1 MVVLAVLIRLTV
13 VGFLA
18 ITLITEL
25 FITANT
31 KSAFAKTNK
40 TISALV
46 LIFPPLSSLGS
57 NPGRRSKQNYNL
69 HRLELVKLQAHL
81 KA

>member
-46 LIFPPLSSLGS
+46 LIFPLFLLLAAIQEGEA
-57 NPGRRSKQNYNL
+57 NRTTIFI
-69 HRLELVKLQAHL
+69 A
-81 KA
+81 